1 MKSKSI
7 QQLFHLLRAF
17 RAHLLIGSFLALLPA
32 YFSFWT
38 PYLLGRLV
46 DGALIPKDLEY
57 GKWICLI
64 LAFAILCHSVFT
76 FAVNYLLIRL
86 GLRVLVDYRLSLIQR
101 LFGFRISFWDRINS
115 GKLSTRL
122 SSDVNS
128 LYEFF
133 SGAMVSLIGNLAVLA
148 GVFTF
153 LFWVEWRLSLVVTFF
168 LASLIFL
175 TVFFNERI
183 RRKFGFSR
191 RALTQVNSIT
201 GEALMGVRDLK
212 GLGASNYFENEFQ
225 LWASKQVDRHL
236 SAVKEYANYQPLMA
250 LSMTLLTAFLLVI
263 GGYLVLQKQMS
274 LGELVIFLGY
284 TQFFAGPLQ
293 EFSEKI
299 TVFQQ
304 ALASVDRLVE
314 ISNGEEEVS
323 AGSRRLQEIQ
333 SIEFKDVDFQYPGAS
348 EYALHQV
355 NFLVKGGEKIGLVG
369 ETGAGKST
377 ICSLIKRFYDP
388 GAGKILINGEE
399 IRHYDLKE
407 WRARLAW
414 VSQDVQLF
422 STSLR
427 ENVRF
432 FDEGISDQEVWS
444 ALETVQLA
452 AWVRQLPQGLDT
464 ALSQKAMQL
473 SSGQRQLLSIARAI
487 CVKPKILILDEA
499 TAYIDSTTEYEFQKA
514 LEALWASRDFKD
526 VTTFI
531 VAHRWSTLR
540 KCDRILWM
548 KDGRLHKLTKFDELQ
563 TEAKALAVGGDL
575 GSLAG

>member
-7 QQLFHLLRAF
+7 QQLFNLLSAF
-17 RAHLLIGSFLALLPA
+17 RPHLFVGSFLALLPA

-46 DGALIPKDLEY
+46 DGALLPKDLEY
-57 GKWICLI
+57 GRYICLI
-64 LAFAILCHSVFT
+64 LAFTIFCQTVFS
-76 FAVNYLLIRL
+76 FLVNFLFIRL
-86 GLRVLVDYRLSLIQR
+86 GLKVLVDYRLSLIQK
-101 LFGFRISFWDRINS
+101 LFGFRISFWDRISS

-128 LYEFF
+128 LYDFF
-133 SGAMVSLIGNLAVLA
+133 SGAMVSLIGNFAVLL
-148 GVFTF
+148 GVFAF
-153 LFWVEWRLSLVVTFF
+153 LFFIEWRLSLVVTIFI
-168 LASLIFL
+168 ASLIFI
-175 TVFFNERI
+175 TVFFNNRI

-191 RALTQVNSIT
+191 KALTQMNSIT

-212 GLGASNYFENEFQ
+212 GLGATKFFRDEFD
-225 LWASKQVDRHL
+225 LWASKQVQRHF
-236 SAVKEYANYQPLMA
+236 SAVREYAFYQPLMA
-250 LSMTLLTAFLLVI
+250 LSMALLNSAVLVV
-263 GGYLVLQKQMS
+263 GGYFVLQKQMT

-314 ISNGEEEVS
+314 ISSGEVEAP
-323 AGSRRLQEIQ
+323 AGMLKLEKIET
-333 SIEFKDVDFQYPGAS
+333 IEFRDLDFYYPGATQS
-348 EYALHQV
+348 SLTGLS
-355 NFLVKGGEKIGLVG
+355 FLVKGGEKIGLVG

-377 ICSLIKRFYDP
+377 ICSLLMRFYDASS
-388 GAGKILINGEE
+388 GQILVNGEE
-399 IRHYDLKE
+399 IGSYDLKA
-407 WRARLAW
+407 WRSQLAW

-422 STSLR
+422 SASLR

-432 FDEGISDQEVWS
+432 FDLKIEDQEIWS

-452 AWVRQLPQGLDT
+452 GWVRQLPEGLDT
-464 ALSQKAMQL
+464 RFSQKASKL

-487 CVKPKILILDEA
+487 CVRPKILVLDEA
-499 TAYIDSTTEYEFQKA
+499 TAYIDSTTEYGFQKA
-514 LEALWASRDFKD
+514 LEALWMSRDFLG
-526 VTTFI
+526 VTTFV

-540 KCDRILWM
+540 KCDKILWM

-563 TEAKALAVGGDL
+563 SEAKALAVGRDL